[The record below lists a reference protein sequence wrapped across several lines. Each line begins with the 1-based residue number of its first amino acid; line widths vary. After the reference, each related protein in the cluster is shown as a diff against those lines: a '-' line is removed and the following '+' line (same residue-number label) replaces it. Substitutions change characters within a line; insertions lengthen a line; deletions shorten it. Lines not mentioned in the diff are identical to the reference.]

1 MKIKEFLLELEKI
14 NIHTQKRFDIGR
26 KNCVTKN
33 YIEAEDLTNLINQ
46 FKESSSSQLDNVCSS
61 IV

>member
-1 MKIKEFLLELEKI
+1 MKIEDFINQLETIK
-14 NIHTQKRFDIGR
+14 IHTQNRFDVGR